1 MGSPFGLGVGLI
13 FLYQSVAADE
23 KEDGHAV
30 VAQEGKEMDKQVAI
44 EREKLVEKLH
54 GARRVELILV
64 LLHGKA
70 QEMTIVVQDNAENGN
85 APQCR

>member
-1 MGSPFGLGVGLI
+1 
-13 FLYQSVAADE
+13 
-23 KEDGHAV
+23 
-30 VAQEGKEMDKQVAI
+30 MDKQVAI

-54 GARRVELILV
+54 GARRIELILV

-85 APQCR
+85 AAQCR